1 METGVLGNAPQENL
15 GDPHGAVKK
24 QTHSE
29 KTFDRGQDGGAHLVL
44 VASAAQ
50 KETISFQLDGEEVE
64 QEEPATPAGSNHQGR
79 QRGAGGQTINNKQ
92 VLKQLLNQ
100 STLSPPPPPLKNQTN
115 IKEVAHG
122 VGSSIISSAAA
133 LPSVFTPNN
142 TSSAPSSPSKLSMT
156 ASLGRKPNRTKLKIA
171 KTNAAQLQAQLESQL
186 SPKIDLRKIK
196 NKYLLWTCSALKLQI
211 FEVILPSTLSH

>member
-1 METGVLGNAPQENL
+1 MAATRYANHSKQPIRRRHLTGAKTAAHILSWSRLPPKKKLSASNSTGKKLSKKNQQLQQGAITRVDKEEQEARQSITSRPVKRVGGNHTRSN
-15 GDPHGAVKK
+15 
-24 QTHSE
+24 
-29 KTFDRGQDGGAHLVL
+29 
-44 VASAAQ
+44 
-50 KETISFQLDGEEVE
+50 TISQKLHDLG
-64 QEEPATPAGSNHQGR
+64 
-79 QRGAGGQTINNKQ
+79 KD
-92 VLKQLLNQ
+92 
-100 STLSPPPPPLKNQTN
+100 